1 MVKDMKSAIKYS
13 ITGIIIIAISYG
25 LIALLPVTVAA
36 VLNSKTAVLIA
47 AASTIIIYLKW
58 RKSLRLQKTFI
69 PIQFIDA

>member
-1 MVKDMKSAIKYS
+1 MKSAIKYS

-58 RKSLRLQKTFI
+58 QKSLRLQKTFI

>member
-1 MVKDMKSAIKYS
+1 MKSAIKYS

-47 AASTIIIYLKW
+47 ASSTIIIYLKW

>member
-1 MVKDMKSAIKYS
+1 MKSAIKYS
-13 ITGIIIIAISYG
+13 ITSVMIIAISYG

-36 VLNSKTAVLIA
+36 ILNSKTAVLIA